1 MGNKILNNYKKIWV
15 AGHNGMVGS
24 AIVRKLE
31 ENKVTILK
39 VEKKLL
45 DLRDQVKVDKWFS
58 KNKPDLIFLAAAKVG
73 GILANKEKPAEFIS
87 DNILIQSNIINCS
100 YKYGVNKL
108 VFLGSSCM
116 YPVSQ
121 NLLKESDLMSGK
133 LERTNI
139 AYAVAKIAGIEMCR
153 SFNNQY
159 NCNYIS
165 VLPCNLYGPNDNFSN
180 DDSHVIP
187 ALIRKIYEAKLK
199 NEDECVI
206 WGSGKPLREFLYVDD
221 LASGLI
227 FLADKYDSPDP
238 INIGSG
244 EEYSIKEIA
253 LKISKIIGYKGN
265 LLFDENYPD
274 GVMRKILDSEK
285 INKLGWKPEFNLD
298 KNLQKTFDWF
308 VKYKNSK
315 K

>member
-1 MGNKILNNYKKIWV
+1 
-15 AGHNGMVGS
+15 MVGS

-153 SFNNQY
+153 SFNSQY

-199 NEDECVI
+199 NENECVI

-253 LKISKIIGYKGN
+253 LKISKIIGYEGN

-308 VKYKNSK
+308 VKYKNLK